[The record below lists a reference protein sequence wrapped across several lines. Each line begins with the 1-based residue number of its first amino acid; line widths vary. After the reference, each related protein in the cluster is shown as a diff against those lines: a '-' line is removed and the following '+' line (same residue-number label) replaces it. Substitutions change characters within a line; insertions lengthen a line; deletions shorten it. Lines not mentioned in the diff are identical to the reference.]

1 MSSCTPAERP
11 HLRQRV
17 GLILGPVLAA
27 LLLVLPPLDA
37 GNPLVS
43 RTAAVAVLM
52 AVWWLTEALPIP
64 ATALLPVPLFPL
76 LGIMDGRSTAATYFN
91 SVIFLFVGGFL
102 MALAMQ
108 RWQLH
113 RRIALRILLLIGS
126 GPSRILLGFMA
137 ATAFLSMWISNTA
150 AAMMMVPIAM
160 AVLSRLREGD
170 EGPAMTR
177 FAAGLLIGIAYA
189 ASIGGIAT
197 LIGTPPNLAFSQI
210 FHMTFPQA
218 PEISFADWMLFGT
231 PCAILLLAAAWGVLR
246 VMFVRGAG
254 DSVSGAEEFRQE
266 YQELG
271 RMKTEE
277 RVILVLFAAMAL
289 LWFFRQDIV
298 LGTMVIPGWSRLLEQ
313 PKYADDGTVA
323 ILIASLLFLIPSRAK
338 PGERLLD
345 WATAHKLQWGIV
357 LLFGGGFALAAG
369 FKESGLST
377 WLASQ
382 LTGLSGVPSLVMVT
396 SISTLMTFLT
406 ELTSNTATTQIVLPL
421 LGSLAVALQVN
432 PLILMIP
439 ATLSASCAFMLPVAT
454 PPNAIIFGTGEVKMT
469 DLMRSGIVMNL
480 VGIVLIVA
488 LVFVFGLALFG
499 IGSGCPDWVR

>member
-1 MSSCTPAERP
+1 MSSCTPEE
-11 HLRQRV
+11 HSNLRQRV
-17 GLILGPVLAA
+17 GLMLGPVLAA
-27 LLLVLPPLDA
+27 IILVLPPMDA

-113 RRIALRILLLIGS
+113 RRIALRILLLIGG
-126 GPSRILLGFMA
+126 GPGRILLGFMA

-160 AVLSRLREGD
+160 AVVSRLREGND
-170 EGPAMTR
+170 SPAMSR

-210 FHMTFPQA
+210 FHMTFPAA
-218 PEISFADWMLFGT
+218 PEITFADWMLFGT

-246 VMFVRGAG
+246 VMFVHHAG
-254 DSVSGAEEFRQE
+254 SGKGGTEEFRQE
-266 YQELG
+266 YRELG
-271 RMKTEE
+271 RMKSEE

-289 LWFFRQDIV
+289 LWFFRQDIA
-298 LGTMVIPGWSRLLEQ
+298 LGSMVVPGWSRLLEQ
-313 PKYADDGTVA
+313 PKFADDGTVA
-323 ILIASLLFLIPSRAK
+323 VLVASLLFLIPSRSK
-338 PGERLLD
+338 RGERLLD

-369 FKESGLST
+369 FKESGLSA
-377 WLASQ
+377 WVASQ

-396 SISTLMTFLT
+396 SVSTLMTFLT

-432 PLILMIP
+432 PLLLMIP

-488 LVFVFGLALFG
+488 LIFIFGLALFG